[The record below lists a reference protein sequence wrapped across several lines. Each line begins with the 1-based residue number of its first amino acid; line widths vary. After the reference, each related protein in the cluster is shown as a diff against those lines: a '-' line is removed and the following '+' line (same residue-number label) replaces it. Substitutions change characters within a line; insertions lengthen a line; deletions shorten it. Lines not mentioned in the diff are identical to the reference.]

1 MNRLLLYFALS
12 TVLLLSIGEI
22 SFAGEL
28 KGKVRVDGSSTV
40 FPITEA
46 VAEEFQKRIE
56 ESVSLLEFQERVEGL
71 RNFPQ
76 VKQISTMPQGL

>member
-22 SFAGEL
+22 SFAGGL

-46 VAEEFQKRIE
+46 VAE

>member
-22 SFAGEL
+22 SFAGGL

-46 VAEEFQKRIE
+46 VAEEFQKKNC
-56 ESVSLLEFQERVEGL
+56 L
-71 RNFPQ
+71 
-76 VKQISTMPQGL
+76 